1 MKQNGESGKEKES
14 SLMDDKESLS
24 SQKQKNPLLVII
36 SNSMGIINFVII
48 IKNIR
53 SEKMRMKQNFTTW

>member
-36 SNSMGIINFVII
+36 SNSTGIINFVII